1 LTSIFKKENF
11 DDLISVSLRNTSN
24 LLAVVSNDNGKVRVL
39 LTITFT
45 SAPAGSQEPEAFL
58 STQSDKGELGNFT
71 FERMVVRESVPG
83 GVTLGDWVGR
93 ACELCCGQRLSQNRP
108 CTPSQMA
115 NCTGVITNRTI
126 ACQWKCPLKCGT
138 VRKFTFN
145 VTLKNFEWKDD
156 YINLQSEE
164 YKKINDTLS
173 KGDESLLSE
182 IKKIFSKASTA
193 YKETVDSI
201 TLTNDNGYIR
211 VSFVVLF
218 GEPPSNSND
227 PEALFRYK
235 TENGELGKFKIDIK
249 KTKVDEETYGYRFSD
264 WTTKKDGCDKCCG
277 GELSQ
282 TRMCTSD
289 VGKCTNAQV
298 ERKIKCKHVCDEV
311 QCSGML

>member
-1 LTSIFKKENF
+1 MTATCWSLTSIFKKENF
-11 DDLISVSLRNTSN
+11 DDLISVSLRRNTSS
-24 LLAVVSNDNGKVRVL
+24 LLAVVSNDNGKVKVL

-93 ACELCCGQRLSQNRP
+93 ACELCCGQRLSQNRT
-108 CTPSQMA
+108 CTPSNVS
-115 NCTGVITNRTI
+115 NCDGVITNRTI

-138 VRKFTFN
+138 GTP
-145 VTLKNFEWKDD
+145 
-156 YINLQSEE
+156 
-164 YKKINDTLS
+164 DTTVDLFMH
-173 KGDESLLSE
+173 

-218 GEPPSNSND
+218 GEPPSNPND

-264 WTTKKDGCDKCCG
+264 WTNKKDGCDKCCG